1 MEAQAVEIGAEAR
14 LRAGHPEV
22 GHQRESEAAADRG
35 AVHRGDDRL
44 ARAKQAHRFLVK
56 VLAGALR
63 RGPGRR
69 AVREIGAGAERL
81 AFGGEH
87 DRAAL
92 RVAIEG
98 IESVADLCD
107 EGIVEEIVRRPA
119 DLDRPDPILPFD
131 AHVIGGCGHGL
142 VCVRSIP
149 IGKGSAKTMH
159 EFRFEPVRLPPAA
172 EQLRGE
178 VREFLAAEQAR
189 GAFTPSRNSWN
200 SFDPDFS
207 RKCGARGYIGMR
219 WPKGYG
225 GHERSALERYVV
237 TEEMLAGGAPVGAHW
252 IADRQSG
259 HQILGHG
266 SERARRE
273 LLPRIAAGDCYFAIG
288 MSEPDSGSDLAAV
301 RTRATKV
308 DGGWKINGTKVW
320 TSNAHQTH
328 YMITLARTAPKE
340 EDRHAGLTQFIV
352 ELGRPGVEVRPIHNL
367 YGGHDF
373 NQVIYDD
380 CFVADDMLIGEPGAG
395 WRMVTGELAF
405 ERSGP
410 DRFLSTYQL
419 LLASIRALGPQ
430 PGERAANEIGRFV
443 AHLATLRR
451 MSTSVAGML

>member
-1 MEAQAVEIGAEAR
+1 
-14 LRAGHPEV
+14 
-22 GHQRESEAAADRG
+22 
-35 AVHRGDDRL
+35 
-44 ARAKQAHRFLVK
+44 
-56 VLAGALR
+56 
-63 RGPGRR
+63 
-69 AVREIGAGAERL
+69 
-81 AFGGEH
+81 
-87 DRAAL
+87 
-92 RVAIEG
+92 
-98 IESVADLCD
+98 
-107 EGIVEEIVRRPA
+107 
-119 DLDRPDPILPFD
+119 
-131 AHVIGGCGHGL
+131 
-142 VCVRSIP
+142 
-149 IGKGSAKTMH
+149 
-159 EFRFEPVRLPPAA
+159 
-172 EQLRGE
+172 
-178 VREFLAAEQAR
+178 
-189 GAFTPSRNSWN
+189 
-200 SFDPDFS
+200 
-207 RKCGARGYIGMR
+207 MR
-219 WPKGYG
+219 WPKSFG

-259 HQILGHG
+259 HQILRHG

-273 LLPRIAAGDCYFAIG
+273 ILPRIAAGSCYFSIG
-288 MSEPDSGSDLAAV
+288 MSEPDSGSDLSSV

-308 DGGWKINGTKVW
+308 EGGWKINGTKVW

-380 CFVADDMLIGEPGAG
+380 YFVADDMLIGEPGAG
-395 WRMVTGELAF
+395 WSMVTGELAF

-430 PGERAANEIGRFV
+430 PDDRAANEIGRFV

-451 MSTSVAGML
+451 MSTSVAGMLDRGAQPAVEAALVKDIGTAFEREIPEVFRHLIATEPTLGDGQSYAELLGMTMLRAPGFTIRGGTREILRGMIARGLGLR

>member
-1 MEAQAVEIGAEAR
+1 
-14 LRAGHPEV
+14 
-22 GHQRESEAAADRG
+22 
-35 AVHRGDDRL
+35 
-44 ARAKQAHRFLVK
+44 
-56 VLAGALR
+56 
-63 RGPGRR
+63 
-69 AVREIGAGAERL
+69 
-81 AFGGEH
+81 
-87 DRAAL
+87 
-92 RVAIEG
+92 
-98 IESVADLCD
+98 
-107 EGIVEEIVRRPA
+107 
-119 DLDRPDPILPFD
+119 
-131 AHVIGGCGHGL
+131 
-142 VCVRSIP
+142 
-149 IGKGSAKTMH
+149 MH
-159 EFRFEPVRLPPAA
+159 EFRYEPVRLPAAA
-172 EQLRGE
+172 EELRRE
-178 VREFLAAEQAR
+178 VRQFLAAEQAG

-200 SFDPDFS
+200 SFDPAFS

-266 SERARRE
+266 SERAKRE
-273 LLPRIAAGDCYFAIG
+273 ILPRIAAGNCFFSIG

-352 ELGRPGVEVRPIHNL
+352 ELGKPGVEVRPIHNL

-395 WRMVTGELAF
+395 WKMVTGELAF

-430 PGERAANEIGRFV
+430 PGDRAANEIGRFV

-451 MSTSVAGML
+451 MSTSIAGMLDRGAQPAVEAALVKDIGTTFEREIPEVFRHLLPTEPTLGDGQGYADLLGMAMLRAPGFTIRGGTREILRGMIARGLGLR